1 MSEPRPL
8 APEADHRSTG
18 VRRRWGIRVA
28 AYGILAGWMVGG
40 GFMLHYSFALSK
52 VETNSFSS
60 LLPAGA
66 PSTRALKL
74 ADRFEGSNRN
84 EAIAV
89 WRGPGRATVSAAAQA
104 GRSALSD
111 GHIKGLVPAGQP
123 ILAPDGDVAFETL
136 VVSAGEAGTVA
147 AVARARSV
155 LAASAP
161 SSVRTGVTG
170 PAAFQSDLLG
180 SINGVNATLLSV
192 TALLVVALLVG
203 TYGSPVLW
211 ILPLAAVGF
220 AELLANCMT
229 YFLARGLPVTGE
241 SVGLLTVLVFGS
253 GTDYALLITSRY
265 REELSVHSD
274 HVTALTVAW
283 RRTVAP
289 ISASAATVIAA
300 LSCLLLAKAG
310 ITHSLGLVGTLGIAS
325 SALAMLTAYP
335 ALLIIVGPRIF
346 WPREPHPASG
356 SSQRGRFWNTVGHV
370 VARRPRLVWVGGVAV
385 LLALCSGLFV
395 LHTDLTSVDDL
406 PATAPSVQGMDLLA
420 GSVPLGVTAPGYV
433 VVRPP
438 SAVDS
443 VRGVVRASHG
453 VLSTGPVVR
462 RGGLALFQ
470 VVFSAPPLGSAG
482 LDPVSDLAARLH
494 RSFGTM
500 ALLGG
505 QTAQDI
511 DTARA
516 SKRDLFVVG
525 LAALGVTVVVLCL
538 LLRALAGPLLV
549 ALTVVLS
556 FGATLGAVAL
566 FVGPVLDFP
575 GVDPS
580 VPVLSFVFL
589 VSLGIDYNIFLM
601 TRAREELVRARDRA
615 IERTVAATGRV
626 LTSAGL
632 ILAGTF
638 STLLVLPLV
647 PTREIGLV
655 VAIGVLLDALF
666 VRSVVLPALVLD
678 TGHGFWWP
686 TRLAQPRDVT
696 GESAKT
702 GR

>member
-1 MSEPRPL
+1 ML
-8 APEADHRSTG
+8 AVWLVVAG
-18 VRRRWGIRVA
+18 VI
-28 AYGILAGWMVGG
+28 
-40 GFMLHYSFALSK
+40 FHYSFALSK

-60 LLPAGA
+60 LLPVGA
-66 PSTRALKL
+66 PSTRALML
-74 ADRFEGSNRN
+74 ADRIEGANRN

-89 WRGPGRATVSAAAQA
+89 WRGPDRSVVAAAAHRGQ
-104 GRSALSD
+104 SALSSAHID
-111 GHIKGLVPAGQP
+111 GLAPSEPPV
-123 ILAPDGDVAFETL
+123 LAPDGRVATEVL
-136 VVSAGEAGTVA
+136 LVSAGQAGTISAVTRARAVVA
-147 AVARARSV
+147 AG
-155 LAASAP
+155 AP
-161 SSVRTGVTG
+161 TGVRTGVTG

-180 SINGVNATLLSV
+180 SIKGVDATLLVV
-192 TALLVVALLVG
+192 TALLVVVLLVG

-265 REELSVHSD
+265 REELAVAPD
-274 HVTALTVAW
+274 HVAALAVAW
-283 RRTVAP
+283 RRTVPP
-289 ISASAATVIAA
+289 IAASAATVIAA
-300 LSCLLLAKAG
+300 LSCLLLAQDG
-310 ITHSLGLVGTLGIAS
+310 VTHGLGLVGTLGIAS
-325 SALAMLTAYP
+325 SALAMLTVYP
-335 ALLIIVGPRIF
+335 ALLVIVGPRIF
-346 WPREPHPASG
+346 WPRHVRQADGG
-356 SSQRGRFWNTVGHV
+356 SQHGRFWNAVGQG
-370 VARRPRLVWVGGVAV
+370 VAHRPRLVWVGGSAI
-385 LLALCSGLFV
+385 LLALCCGLFT
-395 LHTDLTSVDDL
+395 LHTDVTSVDDL
-406 PATAPSVQGMDLLA
+406 PATAPSVQGMDLLS
-420 GSVPLGVTAPGYV
+420 GSVPLGVTAPGFV
-433 VVRPP
+433 VVRRPALV
-438 SAVDS
+438 SRAQ
-443 VRGVVRASHG
+443 RVVHASPG

-462 RGGLALFQ
+462 RDGLALFQ
-470 VVFSAPPLGSAG
+470 VVFSAPPSRAAG
-482 LDPVSDLAARLH
+482 LDPVRGLASRLH
-494 RSFGTM
+494 RALGTR

-516 SKRDLFVVG
+516 SERDLIVVG

-549 ALTVVLS
+549 AVTVVLS

-575 GVDPS
+575 GIDPS

-601 TRAREELVRARDRA
+601 TRAREELVRARSQA
-615 IERTVAATGRV
+615 IERTVVATGRV

-647 PTREIGLV
+647 PSREIGLV
-655 VAIGVLLDALF
+655 VAVGVLLDALF

-686 TRLAQPRDVT
+686 TRLAQPRGAPLSEDA
-696 GESAKT
+696 GEW
-702 GR
+702 

>member
-1 MSEPRPL
+1 VSGTGPP
-8 APEADHRSTG
+8 APGADHRFAG
-18 VRRRWGIRVA
+18 FRPRWGIRLA
-28 AYGILAGWMVGG
+28 AYGILAGWLVVAG
-40 GFMLHYSFALSK
+40 LVYHYSFALSK

-60 LLPAGA
+60 LLTAGA
-66 PSTRALKL
+66 PSTRALVL
-74 ADRFEGSNRN
+74 ADRIEGTNRN

-89 WRGPGRATVSAAAQA
+89 WRGPDRAAVSAAAQA
-104 GRSALSD
+104 GRAALSD
-111 GHIKGLVPAGQP
+111 ARIRGLSPGGQP
-123 ILAPDGDVAFETL
+123 VVAPNGYVATETM
-136 VVSAGEAGTVA
+136 VVSAGEAGTIS
-147 AVARARSV
+147 AVGRARSV
-155 LAASAP
+155 LAARAP
-161 SSVRTGVTG
+161 PGIRTGVTG
-170 PAAFQSDLLG
+170 PAAFESDLLG
-180 SINGVNATLLSV
+180 SSNGVDTTLLGV
-192 TALLVVALLVG
+192 TALLVIVLLVG

-220 AELLANCMT
+220 AELLANSMT

-265 REELSVHSD
+265 REELLVHPD
-274 HVTALTVAW
+274 HLTAIRVAW
-283 RRTVAP
+283 RRTVPP
-289 ISASAATVIAA
+289 IAASAATVIAA

-335 ALLIIVGPRIF
+335 ALLVIVGPRVF
-346 WPREPHPASG
+346 WPRQPQPANAPSR
-356 SSQRGRFWNTVGHV
+356 RGRFWNSVGHA

-395 LHTDLTSVDDL
+395 LHTDLTSVNDL
-406 PATAPSVQGMDLLA
+406 PTTAPSVQGMDLLA
-420 GSVPLGVTAPGYV
+420 GSVPLGVTAPGFV
-433 VVRPP
+433 VVRSP
-438 SAVDS
+438 SS
-443 VRGVVRASHG
+443 VGAAMRLVRVSPG

-462 RGGLALFQ
+462 HDGLALFP
-470 VVFSAPPLGSAG
+470 VVFSAAPLGSAG
-482 LDPVSDLAARLH
+482 IDPVRDLAAELH
-494 RSFGTM
+494 RSFGTG

-505 QTAQDI
+505 QTAEDI

-516 SKRDLFVVG
+516 SERDLIVVG

-655 VAIGVLLDALF
+655 VAVGVLLDALF

-686 TRLAQPRDVT
+686 TRLAQPRDAT
-696 GESAKT
+696 GETSET
-702 GR
+702 G